1 MAKTPF
7 KNSVSNKF
15 HRMLVYS
22 FITSIITGILGLVL
36 LFLPNLTNKL
46 VGVLVGI
53 VFLIS
58 GVSAIYKYFHREG
71 AKLYSLNIVFGILYS
86 ILGVIIILYPF
97 SVMNFVTI
105 CLGIYLVIS
114 GAMKINYG
122 FWLKKGSEQSW
133 LITVTTGILLIIF
146 GIMLMFNPFISLTL
160 TQLAGAFLLIVAV
173 LDFTDTMLF
182 RKRAEEIMNIF
193 W

>member
-1 MAKTPF
+1 MAKMPF

-15 HRMLVYS
+15 NRMLVYS
-22 FITSIITGILGLVL
+22 FITSVITGILGLIL
-36 LFLPNLTNKL
+36 LLLPNLTNKL

-71 AKLYSLNIVFGILYS
+71 AKLYSLNIVFGIMYS
-86 ILGVIIILYPF
+86 ILGVVIILYPF

-114 GAMKINYG
+114 GSMKINYG

-133 LITVTTGILLIIF
+133 LITVTTGILLIVF

-173 LDFTDTMLF
+173 LDFTDAMLF
-182 RKRAEEIMNIF
+182 KKRAEEIMNIF